1 MSSVSSKNTDQWSSR
16 YGFLLASIGFAV
28 GMGNIWRFPYVTGQN
43 GGSAFLIIYLA
54 CALLIGLPLLIT
66 ELTIGKRGRSSA
78 PGSIINIANESGVSR
93 QWGKVGSL
101 GVLCAFIILSYYSVI
116 SGWTLDYFFRAA
128 FGYLENI
135 DAARSV
141 EMFSSLN
148 NNPWRLLFWNTV
160 IYLLVIFVVRK
171 GVQAGIE
178 RAVKILMPALFLILV
193 IMMIYSA
200 VTGDLSA
207 TIRFLLEPDF
217 SKVSFSTIMQAMGQ
231 AFFSI
236 GIGWGTLI
244 VFGSYLPQEFSIP
257 KSSVTLIFADTF
269 VAILAGFAIF
279 PLVFGYG
286 LEVNS
291 GAGLA
296 FETLPLAF
304 GQMPAG
310 NLFGALFFLLLIT
323 ASLSSCIGIAESVVS
338 WVKEKLQIERTKG
351 IMLTASAAWILG
363 FLSIMSLGAWSEF
376 YPLNFI
382 PLFEGKTIF
391 DTLDFMAANVLLL
404 IGSMLLSI
412 FLGWFVSQDL
422 TKRETGIENKVHF
435 KSWLFMVR
443 FVAPIFLFVILF
455 MAFAE

>member
-1 MSSVSSKNTDQWSSR
+1 MSPVLSKNQEQWSSS
-16 YGFLLASIGFAV
+16 YGFLLASVGFAV
-28 GMGNIWRFPYVTGQN
+28 GMGNIWRFPFVTGQN

-66 ELTIGKRGRSSA
+66 ELTIGRRGRSSA
-78 PGSIINIANESGVSR
+78 PGSIIKVAEESHASKS
-93 QWGKVGSL
+93 WGKVGSL
-101 GVLCAFIILSYYSVI
+101 GVFCAFIILSYYSVI

-128 FGYLENI
+128 SGSLEGI
-135 DAARSV
+135 DAKRSI

-160 IYLLVIFVVRK
+160 IYLLVFLVVRK

-178 RAVKILMPALFLILV
+178 RAVKILMPALFVILV
-193 IMMIYSA
+193 IMMLYSSL
-200 VTGDLSA
+200 TGDLKS

-217 SKVSFSTIMQAMGQ
+217 SKVTYTTVLQAMGQ

-244 VFGSYLPQEFSIP
+244 VFGSYLPNEFSIP
-257 KSSVTLIFADTF
+257 RSSVTLIFADTL

-286 LEVNS
+286 LEINS

-310 NLFGALFFLLLIT
+310 NIFGALFFLLLIT

-338 WVKEKLQIERTKG
+338 WVKEKMGLERTKG
-351 IMLTASAAWILG
+351 ILLTAFAAWSLG
-363 FLSIMSLGAWSEF
+363 FLSIMSLGSWSDF
-376 YPLNFI
+376 YPLDLI
-382 PLFEGKTIF
+382 SLFEGKTIF

-404 IGSMLLSI
+404 IGSMLLSV
-412 FLGWFVSQDL
+412 FLGWFASEQLIYD
-422 TKRETGIENKVHF
+422 ETGIKKASHF
-435 KSWLFMVR
+435 KLFQTMVR
-443 FVAPIFLFVILF
+443 FVAPIVLFVILI

>member
-1 MSSVSSKNTDQWSSR
+1 MSTISSKNTDQWSSR

-78 PGSIINIANESGVSR
+78 PGSIINIANESGVSK

-178 RAVKILMPALFLILV
+178 RAVKILMPALFLRSEEHTSELQSPLDIS
-193 IMMIYSA
+193 YA
-200 VTGDLSA
+200 VFCL
-207 TIRFLLEPDF
+207 
-217 SKVSFSTIMQAMGQ
+217 K
-231 AFFSI
+231 
-236 GIGWGTLI
+236 
-244 VFGSYLPQEFSIP
+244 
-257 KSSVTLIFADTF
+257 K
-269 VAILAGFAIF
+269 
-279 PLVFGYG
+279 
-286 LEVNS
+286 
-291 GAGLA
+291 
-296 FETLPLAF
+296 
-304 GQMPAG
+304 
-310 NLFGALFFLLLIT
+310 
-323 ASLSSCIGIAESVVS
+323 
-338 WVKEKLQIERTKG
+338 
-351 IMLTASAAWILG
+351 
-363 FLSIMSLGAWSEF
+363 
-376 YPLNFI
+376 
-382 PLFEGKTIF
+382 
-391 DTLDFMAANVLLL
+391 
-404 IGSMLLSI
+404 I
-412 FLGWFVSQDL
+412 FLMIRRPPRSTQKW
-422 TKRETGIENKVHF
+422 T
-435 KSWLFMVR
+435 LF
-443 FVAPIFLFVILF
+443 PYTTLFRSIRLLVQLI
-455 MAFAE
+455 